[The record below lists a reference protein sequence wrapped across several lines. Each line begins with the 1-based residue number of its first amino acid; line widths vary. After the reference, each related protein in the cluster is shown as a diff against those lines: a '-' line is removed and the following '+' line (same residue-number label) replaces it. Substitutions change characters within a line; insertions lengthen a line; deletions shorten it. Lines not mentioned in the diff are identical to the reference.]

1 MTEIARTNLVVIVRN
16 HALVAVRRPYAT
28 MGQVVPM
35 SAKGIATFVT
45 VMMIISLIV
54 QIVATTEMLKDQMMM
69 EISTAPIQTVIQII
83 TFPKP
88 IS

>member
-16 HALVAVRRPYAT
+16 HAPVAVRRPYAT
-28 MGQVVPM
+28 MGLVVPM
-35 SAKGIATFVT
+35 SVKGIATFVT

-54 QIVATTEMLKDQMMM
+54 RIVATTEMLKVLMVMV
-69 EISTAPIQTVIQII
+69 ISTAPTQTVIQAII
-83 TFPKP
+83 FPKP